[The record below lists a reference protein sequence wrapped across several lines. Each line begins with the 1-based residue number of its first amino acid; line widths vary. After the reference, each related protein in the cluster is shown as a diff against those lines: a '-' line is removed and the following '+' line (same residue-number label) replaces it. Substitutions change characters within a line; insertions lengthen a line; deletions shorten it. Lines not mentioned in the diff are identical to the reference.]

1 MRMQRTESACF
12 MSPDLISTSFVSVG
26 NKQAK
31 TNTKG
36 LETGSG
42 LSYKVFQNWSH
53 KGFFFIGVFRKG

>member
-26 NKQAK
+26 NKQTK
-31 TNTKG
+31 TKQRVWRLGVDLVTRCFRTG
-36 LETGSG
+36 LT
-42 LSYKVFQNWSH
+42 